1 MIFDTHAHYD
11 SSQFKDDRDAVLT
24 ALPESGVGLAVN
36 PGCDLPSSEYAVRL
50 SERFPH
56 IWAAVGVHPSE

>member
-24 ALPESGVGLAVN
+24 ALPESGVGLAVSRN
-36 PGCDLPSSEYAVRL
+36 AFPISGPPWGCIPLTAAGRL
-50 SERFPH
+50 
-56 IWAAVGVHPSE
+56 